1 MEEKKSVLIVEDDE
15 LYRDFLIRYFTKRS
29 FAVTAVQNGLEGFN
43 EVEKKDFDLVLT
55 DIRMPVMDGIEFLK
69 KLKDSSKTPK
79 VVVLTAFGE
88 MDSYVKA
95 LNWGAFDYLHK
106 PVDINELSAVVDK
119 VLGL

>member
-43 EVEKKDFDLVLT
+43 EVEKKEFDLVLT

-69 KLKDSSKTPK
+69 KLKDNNKTPK
-79 VVVLTAFGE
+79 VVVLTAYGE
-88 MDSYVKA
+88 MDSYVKL

-119 VLGL
+119 ILGL